1 MGGSISE
8 RIKREVRRVGQEQ
21 SEIKGIWRTGRVD
34 VGRKYIDRPN
44 EIRSRLSSALYGVI
58 CPIFRTRSL
67 SLFFQKAKTRTDKYI
82 YRPDV
87 LRERVERETIFFLFF
102 YFGQEEKD
110 SITRRRGV

>member
-1 MGGSISE
+1 MC
-8 RIKREVRRVGQEQ
+8 
-21 SEIKGIWRTGRVD
+21 

-87 LRERVERETIFFLFF
+87 LRERERERETIFFLFF
-102 YFGQEEKD
+102 YFGLEEKD
-110 SITRRRGV
+110 SITRRTGV